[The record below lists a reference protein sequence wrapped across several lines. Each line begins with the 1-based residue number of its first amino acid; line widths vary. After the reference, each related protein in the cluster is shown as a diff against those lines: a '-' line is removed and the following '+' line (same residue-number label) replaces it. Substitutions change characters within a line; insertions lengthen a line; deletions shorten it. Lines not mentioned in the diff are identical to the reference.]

1 MLARG
6 LCGMIEPP
14 PGAVIVRSDVVRKRL
29 FGVSET
35 TALPQQAYQA
45 DRSARVYG
53 ALYQTARRILAQG
66 VSVVI
71 DASFMEEK
79 ERAALGHLAHGQQT
93 RFVGIFLTAG
103 LSTRLARI
111 AHRKS
116 DASDATRD
124 VALEQEAA
132 AIGAIDWHVIDA
144 SGSPDDTLQRSMT
157 CL

>member
-1 MLARG
+1 M
-6 LCGMIEPP
+6 
-14 PGAVIVRSDVVRKRL
+14 
-29 FGVSET
+29 
-35 TALPQQAYQA
+35 
-45 DRSARVYG
+45 
-53 ALYQTARRILAQG
+53 
-66 VSVVI
+66 
-71 DASFMEEK
+71 
-79 ERAALGHLAHGQQT
+79 GHLAHGQET
-93 RFVGIFLTAG
+93 RFVGIFLTAD

>member
-1 MLARG
+1 
-6 LCGMIEPP
+6 
-14 PGAVIVRSDVVRKRL
+14 VRKRL
-29 FGVSET
+29 FGVCET

-45 DRSARVYG
+45 DTSARVYG
-53 ALYQTARRILAQG
+53 ALYETARRILAQG

-71 DASFMEEK
+71 DASFMEER
-79 ERAALGHLAHGQQT
+79 ERAALLRLAHGQQT

-116 DASDATRD
+116 DASDATKD
-124 VALEQEAA
+124 VALKQETA
-132 AIGAIDWHVIDA
+132 AIGAMDWHVIDA
-144 SGSPDDTLQRSMT
+144 SGSPDDTLQRSMA